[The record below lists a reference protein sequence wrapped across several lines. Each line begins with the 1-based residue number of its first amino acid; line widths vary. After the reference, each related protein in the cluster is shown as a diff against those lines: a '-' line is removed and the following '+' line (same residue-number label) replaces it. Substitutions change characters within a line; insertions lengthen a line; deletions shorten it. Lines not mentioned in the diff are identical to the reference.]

1 MVLPPYQA
9 SADQDPTV
17 VLSPRPSAPGPG
29 ADDATVPL
37 TRPQA
42 RPGKAAA
49 PSTQPIQA
57 TRPLSAPRPAASG
70 PSYQAQSRP
79 GQQTQVPLRPAPAT
93 GSQQAAYPGQPA
105 PYRGENSP
113 SGRLHMLAPSH
124 IRQTR
129 PSLWILLQHFFSA
142 GVLFTLLYGT
152 LSFFLTTERGQQL
165 DEVAFQEFSYQ
176 FLTYTEQTSQLLD
189 LVPATGALA
198 AGIGL
203 VFILVWKHR
212 FVPALVGLAIAVGA
226 NVSTQLLKNFFLVK
240 PNLGIQEAL
249 GNSAPSGHTT
259 FAAAAGLALFLA
271 SPKRFR
277 PSVAFF
283 GMLIAMA
290 AGYSTIINGWHRPA
304 DVVSAILLTGLWG
317 ILGLVILR
325 FLRSEELDMNSTQ
338 RSGLIL
344 VPLLSITSF
353 FVGFCALALYWITDT
368 NPIPGSAS
376 VAAICLI
383 IATATFTTSVLI
395 ALLRPQNKQRSAYRK
410 VWAY

>member
-1 MVLPPYQA
+1 MVLPPYRA

-17 VLSPRPSAPGPG
+17 VLSPQSAVPGPA

-37 TRPQA
+37 TGPQA
-42 RPGKAAA
+42 QARQAAA
-49 PSTQPIQA
+49 PQTQPIQA
-57 TRPLSAPRPAASG
+57 TRPLSAPRPAAAKT
-70 PSYQAQSRP
+70 SYQAQAGPNR
-79 GQQTQVPLRPAPAT
+79 QAQAPLRPAPAA
-93 GSQQAAYPGQPA
+93 GFQAGYPGQPG

-142 GVLFTLLYGT
+142 GVLFALLYST
-152 LSFFLTTERGQQL
+152 LSFFLTTERGQRL

-212 FVPALVGLAIAVGA
+212 FVPALVGLAMAVGA